1 MNSTADWMV
10 VAGFLLAVTGLAIR
24 IVVMMR
30 SSDANPATSS
40 PLAGRDL
47 VRAYRVANPAS
58 KLPLVMWAAISAGLI
73 LLIAGWL
80 LEYR

>member
-47 VRAYRVANPAS
+47 VRAYRAARPAS
-58 KLPLVMWAAISAGLI
+58 KLPLVMWASISAGLI